1 MFLEPIPVFFFI
13 LIFLLFL
20 HIFFPYFLDS
30 ELAFLVIVV
39 GLCCFFL
46 SFTHDSIR
54 VLRIPTYLA
63 VDFLFDSL
71 FRYGRGIG

>member
-13 LIFLLFL
+13 LVFLLFL

-30 ELAFLVIVV
+30 ELAFLVVVV

-46 SFTHDSIR
+46 SFAHDSTGI
-54 VLRIPTYLA
+54 LRIPGHLS
-63 VDFLFDSL
+63 VIFLFHSS
-71 FRYGRGIG
+71 FGYGRGVG